1 MPAALL
7 AKEGYKLVNLKGGIN
22 VRVVFIESFSQ
33 SKFPKKTGKEAP
45 KFPKKIGNLLSIKHN
60 SLRPSPY
67 SPNHAE
73 TPINKGIGKIRYSP
87 STSPA

>member
-33 SKFPKKTGKEAP
+33 SKFPKKIGKEAP
-45 KFPKKIGNLLSIKHN
+45 KFPKKIGKTLGN
-60 SLRPSPY
+60 SPKNTHRGTCPSDP
-67 SPNHAE
+67 HVV
-73 TPINKGIGKIRYSP
+73 
-87 STSPA
+87 